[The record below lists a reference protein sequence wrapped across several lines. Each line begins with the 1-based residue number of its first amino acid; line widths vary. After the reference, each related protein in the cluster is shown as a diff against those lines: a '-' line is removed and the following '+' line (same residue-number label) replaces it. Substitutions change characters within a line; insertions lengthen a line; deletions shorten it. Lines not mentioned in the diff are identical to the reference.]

1 MATNP
6 DSLSFSRKLG
16 GAKTRTS
23 ASQVLVQGLAFI
35 RETSL
40 FFSFLFFKLSL
51 PPHFFICMCLSL
63 PDYQHQLRATTASLV
78 LLRLDVVVYLELGLI
93 WLLRRSVLQL
103 PDRERER
110 CRKLD
115 AEVADVWDGAQTG

>member
-40 FFSFLFFKLSL
+40 FFSFFFKLSL
-51 PPHFFICMCLSL
+51 PPCFFICMCLSL
-63 PDYQHQLRATTASLV
+63 PDYQHQLRATAASLV